1 MTAAHGRFVRM
12 SPKVDLSFEKDGAK
26 SVIRLEGRFTLDD
39 KELFQKFVEQHVDG
53 STRYL
58 IIDTSGLDFIDSA
71 GIGDLIKLKMGPGK
85 SYENLYVMGLSD
97 SVERVFRVSG
107 LIQLFDTIDESEYE
121 KL

>member
-1 MTAAHGRFVRM
+1 MTAARGRFVRM
-12 SPKVDLSFEKDGAK
+12 SPKVNLNFEKDGEK
-26 SVIRLEGRFTLDD
+26 SVVRLEGRFTLDD

-58 IIDTSGLDFIDSA
+58 IIDTSSLDFIDSA

-85 SYENLYVMGLSD
+85 GYEQLYVMGLSD

-107 LIQLFDTIDESEYE
+107 LIQLFETIDDEAYG